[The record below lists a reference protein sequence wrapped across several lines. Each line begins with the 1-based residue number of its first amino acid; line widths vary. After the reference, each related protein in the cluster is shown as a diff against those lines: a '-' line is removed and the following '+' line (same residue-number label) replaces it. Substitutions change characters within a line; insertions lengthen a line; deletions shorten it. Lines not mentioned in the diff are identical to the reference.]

1 MQNLNIYIQEKLL
14 KLQKN
19 KDETKWV
26 NKDPRLN
33 ANEEKEDA
41 LTYSQICSLS
51 KNREAKSMLGRIVRH
66 HTMVPWSRTDG
77 NNSVLAPCRG
87 EIKSL
92 LMKVSQTHGFCGDGG
107 VNRLLSVL

>member
-1 MQNLNIYIQEKLL
+1 MNHGVAPFLKDRSCLQKKTMYLKYAFMQNLNICIQEKLL

-41 LTYSQICSLS
+41 LTYS
-51 KNREAKSMLGRIVRH
+51 
-66 HTMVPWSRTDG
+66 
-77 NNSVLAPCRG
+77 
-87 EIKSL
+87 
-92 LMKVSQTHGFCGDGG
+92 
-107 VNRLLSVL
+107 

>member
-1 MQNLNIYIQEKLL
+1 MYLKYAFMQNLNICIQEKLT

-41 LTYSQICSLS
+41 LTYSQICL
-51 KNREAKSMLGRIVRH
+51 
-66 HTMVPWSRTDG
+66 P
-77 NNSVLAPCRG
+77 
-87 EIKSL
+87 
-92 LMKVSQTHGFCGDGG
+92 
-107 VNRLLSVL
+107 

>member
-66 HTMVPWSRTDG
+66 HTMVP
-77 NNSVLAPCRG
+77 
-87 EIKSL
+87 
-92 LMKVSQTHGFCGDGG
+92 
-107 VNRLLSVL
+107 